1 MNYALVLELL
11 LNHGICRATN
21 EQYGVDLGDPSQYQT
36 YEELEEAF
44 EKQFEYVMTKL
55 FYFKHADLSLY
66 EQLPCPL
73 LSSFY
78 DGCIEKGLDINE
90 NGVYLTTHST
100 GISGVPNVADSLAA
114 IKQTIYDDQ
123 TLTWE
128 RLLTLLEND
137 LQGDEEAY
145 YYLKRAPKF
154 GNNDPYVDDIARRV
168 LARSCDFVSEHTS
181 YRGVRSTPACLT
193 MTINIPFGHI
203 TGALPDGRR
212 AGMPL
217 SEGGI
222 SPYQGRNVSG
232 ISSTLA
238 SIAHIDHTKLS
249 HGSILNIR
257 LSKKS
262 VASEDGLSKFA
273 DLLRTF
279 CETGGD
285 LVQFNFID
293 EEVLRD
299 AQEHPEN
306 YKDLL
311 VRVATYSAY
320 FVELSRELQ
329 DDIISRFEFDHV
341 G

>member
-1 MNYALVLELL
+1 
-11 LNHGICRATN
+11 
-21 EQYGVDLGDPSQYQT
+21 
-36 YEELEEAF
+36 
-44 EKQFEYVMTKL
+44 
-55 FYFKHADLSLY
+55 
-66 EQLPCPL
+66 
-73 LSSFY
+73 
-78 DGCIEKGLDINE
+78 
-90 NGVYLTTHST
+90 
-100 GISGVPNVADSLAA
+100 
-114 IKQTIYDDQ
+114 
-123 TLTWE
+123 
-128 RLLTLLEND
+128 
-137 LQGDEEAY
+137 
-145 YYLKRAPKF
+145 
-154 GNNDPYVDDIARRV
+154 
-168 LARSCDFVSEHTS
+168 
-181 YRGVRSTPACLT
+181 
-193 MTINIPFGHI
+193 
-203 TGALPDGRR
+203 
-212 AGMPL
+212 MPL